1 MVLDANVPK
10 LGSFP
15 CLLSPTFWESNKE
28 QTSSLFLKA
37 GSWHLCPHAL
47 CRLPFLPHAGL
58 GHQPG
63 GWHARSDLFLIVT
76 PQLVLT
82 QLIIESSSPWAGFL
96 IQPHF
101 DFLENKDYTSTWK
114 LLMHKTGLQSWL
126 SLWRSEHFYWQ
137 LLIKILE
144 ECQSFWLPWI
154 QESCWEFP
162 NNPSH

>member
-1 MVLDANVPK
+1 MIRKSGWHSTHSGFIHCDSGSPWLEQMVLDANVPK

-47 CRLPFLPHAGL
+47 CRPPFLPYAGL

-63 GWHARSDLFLIVT
+63 RWHARSDLFPIVT

-82 QLIIESSSPWAGFL
+82 QLITESNSPWAGFH

-114 LLMHKTGLQSWL
+114 LLMHNSVDHGTKA
-126 SLWRSEHFYWQ
+126 R
-137 LLIKILE
+137 KAP
-144 ECQSFWLPWI
+144 C
-154 QESCWEFP
+154 
-162 NNPSH
+162 